1 MRLSIVSILVVLLVS
16 SVAVAQHHETGSAPS
31 APSPSPAPSP
41 APSFSPPASSAPSI
55 SHSAPSVP
63 APASA
68 PVIHSAP
75 APSPSPSPMHNS
87 MPSSSTTSNS
97 VRSAPEL
104 KPRSDAAGNISA
116 KSPAENKVESD
127 DRPSQSPAI
136 RRPAESDLR
145 HRVCAGGRCPD
156 TASEVQYAKP
166 PQDDAL
172 RHCLT
177 AECKCPPGQSPG
189 KGGCV
194 ANPTNPPVTKNGTCS
209 AGTAWNGSSCVS
221 TNEICPAGQS
231 WDGIRCTIAS
241 CPAGKVLRAGACME
255 DCTITNAQAYAKI
268 PDVQGA
274 RRDRDDACRQGLG
287 TSQCLQAD
295 GHYQNVL
302 AEYRMFWAASSA
314 ECRAPLP
321 VPDTL

>member
-1 MRLSIVSILVVLLVS
+1 MRLSTVSILVVLLVS

-31 APSPSPAPSP
+31 VPSPSPAPSP

-55 SHSAPSVP
+55 SHSAPNAP
-63 APASA
+63 AP
-68 PVIHSAP
+68 VSAP
-75 APSPSPSPMHNS
+75 AMHNAPSSSSSPMHSAMPANS
-87 MPSSSTTSNS
+87 TMSNS
-97 VRSAPEL
+97 VRIAPES
-104 KPRSDAAGNISA
+104 RRQSDTDGNVPA
-116 KSPAENKVESD
+116 KSPTPSKISSD
-127 DRPSQSPAI
+127 DHAPQTPAVKRPV
-136 RRPAESDLR
+136 EFDLR
-145 HRVCAGGRCPD
+145 HRICAGGKCPD
-156 TASEVQYAKP
+156 AASEAQRAQP

-194 ANPTNPPVTKNGTCS
+194 SNPPNPPVTKNGTCS

-231 WDGIRCTIAS
+231 WDGMRCTIAS

-255 DCTITNAQAYAKI
+255 DCTLTNAQAYAKI
-268 PDVQGA
+268 PDVQSA
-274 RRDRDDACRQGLG
+274 RRERDDACRQGLG

-302 AEYRMFWAASSA
+302 AEYRMLWAAAPA
-314 ECRAPLP
+314 ECRVPLP